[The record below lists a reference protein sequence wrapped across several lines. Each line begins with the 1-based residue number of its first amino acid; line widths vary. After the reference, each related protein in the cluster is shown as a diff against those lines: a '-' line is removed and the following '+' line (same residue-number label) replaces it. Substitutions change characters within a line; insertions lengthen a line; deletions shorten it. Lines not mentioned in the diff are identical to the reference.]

1 MTRRVAFA
9 AVLVGLFG
17 FAFGAELLHAAT
29 CTGSNPCNA
38 CKNCKYCAHCAKGGG
53 TCGVCRTSVSGTVVT
68 AS

>member
-17 FAFGAELLHAAT
+17 YVFGAELLHAAT

-53 TCGVCRTSVSGTVVT
+53 TCGVCRTSASGTAVT